1 MLTSRQVAD
10 LRRTLDGW
18 RAQGQTIALV
28 PTMGAL
34 HAGHLSL
41 VAIARA
47 HADRVVASLFVNPR
61 QFGPKEDFARY
72 PRNEAAD
79 AAAFEAAGI
88 DLLWAPDVAAMYPQ
102 GFATTITVEGPAAG
116 LEAETRPGFFAGV
129 ATVVAK
135 LFTQTG
141 ADVAVF
147 GEKDWQQLQV
157 IRRMAADLDL
167 RTRILSGPTVRE
179 ADGLAMSSRN
189 AYLSADERARAS
201 VLYGVLEKTAA
212 GLSRGAAVADM
223 LAQARADLAARF
235 DGLDYLE
242 LREAQSLAP
251 VERLQAPARL
261 LAAVRLGKTR
271 LIDNIAVAPAGQQ
284 EGGAP

>member
-1 MLTSRQVAD
+1 MLTMRQVAD

-18 RAQGQTIALV
+18 RTQGQCIALV

-34 HAGHLSL
+34 HGGHISL
-41 VAIARA
+41 VSIARA

-79 AAAFEAAGI
+79 AAAFAAAGI

-102 GFATTITVEGPAAG
+102 GFATSVVPEGPAVG
-116 LEAETRPGFFAGV
+116 LEASTRPGFFAGV
-129 ATVVAK
+129 ATVVTK

-141 ADVAVF
+141 ADIAVF

-167 RTRILSGPTVRE
+167 RIAILSGPTVRE

-189 AYLSADERARAS
+189 AYLSADDRKRAVALYATLERTARA
-201 VLYGVLEKTAA
+201 
-212 GLSRGAAVADM
+212 
-223 LAQARADLAARF
+223 LAQGDAIAPALAEGRSALEAAF

-242 LREAQSLAP
+242 LRQAESLAP
-251 VERLQAPARL
+251 VERLTAPARL
-261 LAAVRLGKTR
+261 LAAVRLGSTR
-271 LIDNIAVAPAGQQ
+271 LIDNIAVPAMTES
-284 EGGAP
+284 EGGAS

>member
-1 MLTSRQVAD
+1 MLTMRQVAD

-18 RAQGQTIALV
+18 RTQGQRIALV

-34 HAGHLSL
+34 HGGHISL
-41 VAIARA
+41 VSIARA

-79 AAAFEAAGI
+79 AAAFAAAGI

-102 GFATTITVEGPAAG
+102 GFATSVVPEGPAVG
-116 LEAETRPGFFAGV
+116 LEASTRPGFFAGV
-129 ATVVAK
+129 ATVVTK

-141 ADVAVF
+141 ADIAVF

-167 RTRILSGPTVRE
+167 RIAILSGPTVRE

-189 AYLSADERARAS
+189 AYLSADDRKRAVALYATLERTARA
-201 VLYGVLEKTAA
+201 
-212 GLSRGAAVADM
+212 
-223 LAQARADLAARF
+223 LAQGDAIAPALAEGRSALEAAF

-242 LREAQSLAP
+242 LRQAESLAP
-251 VERLQAPARL
+251 VERLTAPARL
-261 LAAVRLGKTR
+261 LAAVRLGSTR
-271 LIDNIAVAPAGQQ
+271 LIDNIAVPAMTES
-284 EGGAP
+284 EGGAS

>member
-1 MLTSRQVAD
+1 MLTLRQVAQ
-10 LRRTLDGW
+10 LRDTLDGW
-18 RAQGQTIALV
+18 RAAGETVALV

-61 QFGPKEDFARY
+61 QFAPGEDFASY
-72 PRNEAAD
+72 PRNEAGD

-88 DLLWAPDVAAMYPQ
+88 DLLWAPDTAAMYPP
-102 GFATTITVEGPAAG
+102 GFALTLVPEGPALG
-116 LEAETRPGFFAGV
+116 LEADMRPGFFSGV

-141 ADVAVF
+141 ADIAVF

-157 IRRMAADLDL
+157 IARMTADLDL
-167 RTRILSGPTVRE
+167 RTRILSGATVRE

-189 AYLSADERARAS
+189 AYLSPSQRERAAALHATLARAAAALS
-201 VLYGVLEKTAA
+201 AGEEMAGVLDRE
-212 GLSRGAAVADM
+212 RRH
-223 LAQARADLAARF
+223 LAEVF
-235 DGLDYLE
+235 DALDYLE
-242 LREAQSLAP
+242 LRTPQALLP
-251 VERLQAPARL
+251 VTRLTGPARL
-261 LAAVRLGKTR
+261 LAAVRLGSTR
-271 LIDNIAVAPAGQQ
+271 LIDNLAVAPATTSN
-284 EGGAP
+284 EGTP